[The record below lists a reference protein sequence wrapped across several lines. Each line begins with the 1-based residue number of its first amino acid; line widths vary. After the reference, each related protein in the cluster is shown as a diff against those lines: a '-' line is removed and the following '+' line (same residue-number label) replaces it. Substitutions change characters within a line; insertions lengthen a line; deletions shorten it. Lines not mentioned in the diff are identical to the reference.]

1 MKIKEKLKRNISM
14 SQLIGTKILNKISV
28 EWMQHTRIIIYYEKM
43 GFIPEMQD
51 WFNIEKNQSGQL
63 HKVIIL
69 KYILIGK

>member
-1 MKIKEKLKRNISM
+1 
-14 SQLIGTKILNKISV
+14 
-28 EWMQHTRIIIYYEKM
+28 MQHTRIIIHYEKM

-63 HKVIIL
+63 HKIIIL